1 VDRTTWVSS
10 EEIEMAQDDHDYQA
24 SRAAVARAP
33 GNHRLRG
40 TLATALLLCAGALVT
55 SGPAF
60 AVFDGGAEHS
70 DSWNGDHDG
79 IYQVQR
85 GDLICES
92 REACGG
98 AAAIPMNRP
107 GYWYLP
113 GGMFQ
118 AYHPPVPPVWG
129 QPAHRRHR
137 G

>member
-1 VDRTTWVSS
+1 MV
-10 EEIEMAQDDHDYQA
+10 HDIHDGQEQG
-24 SRAAVARAP
+24 RRVLRAP
-33 GNHRLRG
+33 ANKSVR
-40 TLATALLLCAGALVT
+40 TLVASAVFVSAGALAT
-55 SGPAF
+55 GPAF

-98 AAAIPMNRP
+98 PAAIPMNRP

-118 AYHPPVPPVWG
+118 AYHPPVPPA
-129 QPAHRRHR
+129 PRRR
-137 G
+137 

>member
-1 VDRTTWVSS
+1 VSR
-10 EEIEMAQDDHDYQA
+10 EEIEMAQDIEKHVREEEHRPCV
-24 SRAAVARAP
+24 SRAFVRTSVS
-33 GNHRLRG
+33 RSVRKCL
-40 TLATALLLCAGALVT
+40 LTAFLLSSGALVT

-60 AVFDGGAEHS
+60 AVFDGGAEHN
-70 DSWNGDHDG
+70 DDWNGDHDS

-85 GDLICES
+85 GDLICET

-118 AYHPPVPPVWG
+118 GYHPVVPAQLPH
-129 QPAHRRHR
+129 PRH
-137 G
+137 